1 MLAPIVLFVYN
12 RPWHTE
18 ETLKALMLNELADES
33 VLYIYCDGPKKN
45 TSPEDI
51 SKIKEVRQV
60 IRKKKWCKEVAIIE
74 SDINLGLA
82 NSILKGVTDVVNKY
96 GKIIVLEDDIVV
108 TQDFLYYMNKSLHI
122 FENKK
127 NVYHING
134 FNNESNLQY
143 LLDDY
148 YFLNFMSC
156 WGWATWIDRWS
167 QLNLDFNYFYDKL
180 LIDEKAMSRF
190 NYGKTLSFDNQ
201 LEANIKGEIKTWAI
215 LWYAT
220 VNFNK
225 GLCLTPKYSLVNNIG
240 MDGSGVH
247 CSENVFYNNV
257 YEKTNAPLK
266 DSLIQKI
273 KYRELLRHRVHL
285 KLFFKYGS
293 KLQISFII
301 KEIIANLKRILKRI
315 KKMI

>member
-1 MLAPIVLFVYN
+1 MYAPVVLFVYN
-12 RPWHTE
+12 RPLHTE
-18 ETLKALMLNELADES
+18 KTLNALANNIEAVDSE
-33 VLYIYCDGPKKN
+33 LYIFCDGIK
-45 TSPEDI
+45 SGASIEDI
-51 SKIKEVRQV
+51 NNVNLVKKIVRNEN
-60 IRKKKWCKEVAIIE
+60 RFKKV
-74 SDINLGLA
+74 NLIFREYNIGLA
-82 NSILKGVTDVVNKY
+82 NSILKGVTEVVNKY

-108 TQDFLYYMNKSLHI
+108 TEDFLFFMNNSLSY
-122 FENKK
+122 FEKK
-127 NVYHING
+127 KEVFHING

-143 LLDDY
+143 LLNDY
-148 YFLNFMSC
+148 YFLHFMSC

-201 LEANIKGEIKTWAI
+201 LEANINEEIKTWAI

-220 VNFNK
+220 VNFNN

-247 CSENVFYNNV
+247 CTENVFYNNV
-257 YEKTNAPLK
+257 YEKRNAPLK

-273 KYRELLRHRVHL
+273 KYRELLRHRIHL

-293 KLQISFII
+293 KLQITSILR
-301 KEIIANLKRILKRI
+301 EIIDNLKRIVKRI
-315 KKMI
+315 KKRL

>member
-1 MLAPIVLFVYN
+1 MYAPVVLFVYN
-12 RPWHTE
+12 RPFHTE
-18 ETLKALMLNELADES
+18 QTLNALASNIEAVDSE
-33 VLYIYCDGPKKN
+33 LYIFCDGVKIGA
-45 TSPEDI
+45 SIED
-51 SKIKEVRQV
+51 VNN
-60 IRKKKWCKEVAIIE
+60 
-74 SDINLGLA
+74 INLVKKIVRNENRFKKVNLIIREYNIGLA
-82 NSILKGVTDVVNKY
+82 NSILNGVTEVVNKC

-108 TQDFLYYMNKSLHI
+108 TKDFLYYMNKSLHI
-122 FENKK
+122 FKNNK
-127 NVYHING
+127 NVFHING
-134 FNNESNLQY
+134 FNNESNLQF
-143 LLDDY
+143 LLNDY

-156 WGWATWIDRWS
+156 WGWATWRDRWS

-315 KKMI
+315 KKRI

>member
-180 LIDEKAMSRF
+180 LIDENAMSRF